1 MFKALVV
8 VTAAGADLVELEAEA
23 LTANED
29 RCMVI
34 IFIILK
40 RILNN

>member
-8 VTAAGADLVELEAEA
+8 LAAEGADLLEVEAEA
-23 LTANED
+23 LTAKED
-29 RCMVI
+29 RCMFI

-40 RILNN
+40 EI